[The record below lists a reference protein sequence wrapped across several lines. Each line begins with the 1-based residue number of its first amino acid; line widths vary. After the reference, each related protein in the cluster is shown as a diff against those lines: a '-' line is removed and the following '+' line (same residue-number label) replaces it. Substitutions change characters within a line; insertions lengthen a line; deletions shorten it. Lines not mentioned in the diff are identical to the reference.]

1 MTKNQR
7 LIELDDVNAW
17 SATTE
22 AFLAQIHRSSDLLSQ
37 DKQDEARAAL
47 EQAFESRMDDAA
59 GQATLALV
67 YFKLGI
73 YPRASAIYQK
83 LVNEFPEEAPLR
95 LNLGLVYLKTGQS
108 EKAARELE
116 TAVQLAPS
124 YRKAHGYL
132 GLAYQRLG
140 DYEGARR
147 SFELAGA
154 KHLAKRMKRFIAP
167 DTEPNP
173 ADATEVQ
180 EEEPM
185 AVSADERPSSSMD
198 LSSSI
203 TGFLREIPTS
213 EAPPSLLPR
222 CGERA
227 QEPVSIGEIRAEARL
242 SEPLTG
248 RFIIN
253 EAGYLIM
260 DVASLGISRLE
271 GLHFL
276 SATQLSYRPLKR
288 KYRGKIDEEIFGKK
302 SNPMFEITGMGRLG
316 FHPGDNCFSAVNL
329 EEEVAYVR
337 EELLFAMDPAL
348 RYENGR
354 IPGDGGM
361 LVHVS
366 GRGALVMKT
375 DGRPRCLEVTPD
387 RGVIIPKGDLVG
399 WFGHMLPRPA
409 ANSPFDPALGALELV
424 GEGLLL
430 VCFK

>member
-1 MTKNQR
+1 MIKNQR

-17 SATTE
+17 SVTTE
-22 AFLAQIHRSSDLLSQ
+22 AFLAQIHRSSDLLRQ

-47 EQAFESRMDDAA
+47 EQAFESRVDDAA

-73 YPRASAIYQK
+73 YSRALAIYQK
-83 LVNEFPEEAPLR
+83 LVKELPEEAPLR

-108 EKAARELE
+108 ERAARELE
-116 TAVQLAPS
+116 TAVRLAPG

-154 KHLAKRMKRFIAP
+154 KHLANRMKRFTKP
-167 DTEPNP
+167 STEPTP
-173 ADATEVQ
+173 EDAPEAR
-180 EEEPM
+180 EEPPVP
-185 AVSADERPSSSMD
+185 ASLNERPSNALD
-198 LSSSI
+198 LSSNI
-203 TGFLREIPTS
+203 AGFLREMPTS

-222 CGERA
+222 KGERN
-227 QEPVSIGEIRAEARL
+227 QEPVSIAEIQAEARL

-248 RFIIN
+248 RFLIN
-253 EAGYLIM
+253 ESGYLIM
-260 DVASLGISRLE
+260 EVASTGISRLE

-276 SATQLSYRPLKR
+276 SATQLSYKPLKR
-288 KYRGKIDEEIFGKK
+288 KYRGKTDEEIFGRK
-302 SNPMFEITGMGRLG
+302 SNPMFEITGSGRLG
-316 FHPGDNCFSAVNL
+316 FHPGDACFSAVDL
-329 EEEVAYVR
+329 EDEVAYLR
-337 EELLFAMDPAL
+337 EELLFAMDPTL

-375 DGRPRCLEVTPD
+375 AGKPRTLEVTPD
-387 RGVIIPKGDLVG
+387 RGVIIPRGDLVG
-399 WFGHMLPRPA
+399 WFGHLLPRPA
-409 ANSPFDPALGALELV
+409 ANSPFDPSLGALELV